1 MNRNAPLLFSL
12 LLVLAACGGR
22 PDETPPLVG
31 VVRPSGG
38 AVAKG
43 QEAVVEGYAFDDTA
57 VASVKAGGT
66 EVLPESERGKKL
78 VRFRFKV
85 QAPRSGEVRIKLRA
99 EDAGGLS
106 RERELR
112 LVLDQSP
119 PKVRLERVERV
130 DGRLRIVGVASD
142 DVEVDRVVVHYGKV
156 YSRLNLPKGKE
167 VRFYVEVPAERATI
181 IAVDAVGQRT
191 EATARP

>member
-1 MNRNAPLLFSL
+1 MRRHPLFL
-12 LLVLAACGGR
+12 LLLLALSACGSR

-57 VASVKAGGT
+57 VVSVTAGGT
-66 EVLPESERGKKL
+66 EVLPEEERGKKL

-99 EDAGGLS
+99 EDAAGLS
-106 RERELR
+106 RERELA
-112 LVLDQSP
+112 LVLDQKP

-130 DGRLRIVGVASD
+130 DGRLRIVGVATD
-142 DVEVDRVVVHYGKV
+142 DVEVDRVVVHYGKT

-191 EATARP
+191 EVAARP

>member
-1 MNRNAPLLFSL
+1 MRVHPLFL
-12 LLVLAACGGR
+12 LLLLGLSACGNR

-43 QEAVVEGYAFDDTA
+43 QEALVEGYAFDDTA
-57 VASVKAGGT
+57 VVSVKAGGT
-66 EVLPESERGKKL
+66 EVLPEAERGKKL

-85 QAPRSGEVRIKLRA
+85 QAPKSGEVTLKIRA
-99 EDAGGLS
+99 EDEGGLS

-112 LVLDQSP
+112 LVLDQKP
-119 PKVRLERVERV
+119 PQVRLERVERV
-130 DGRLRIVGVASD
+130 DGRLRIVGVARD
-142 DVEVDRVVVHYGKV
+142 DVKVDRVVVHYGKT

-167 VRFYVEVPAERATI
+167 VRFYVEVPAERATV

-191 EATARP
+191 EVAARP